1 VRTLLSISAILLLF
15 LGSCLKEKEFP
26 VEPFIEFKGFTKVFI
41 PPDTIPAELILSIR
55 FTDGDGDIGLSEADS
70 LPPYVD
76 PYNNNFFI
84 DLVKFVHGQPEI
96 TEINYNSRI
105 PLLDENLAERPM
117 EGLLEYTFDQNEYG
131 IMRDF
136 LLNDTIAFDVSII
149 DRALNHSNVIRTPYM
164 IIE

>member
-1 VRTLLSISAILLLF
+1 VRTLLSISALILVL

-26 VEPFIEFKGFTKVFI
+26 PEPFIEFKSFTKVFI

-84 DLVKFVHGQPEI
+84 DLVKLVNGQPEI
-96 TEINYNSRI
+96 TEISYNSRI
-105 PLLDENLAERPM
+105 PLLDENPGKKPM
-117 EGLLEYTFDQNEYG
+117 EGVLKFTFDQNEYQN
-131 IMRDF
+131 MRKF
-136 LLNDTIAFDVSII
+136 LLNDTIAFDVSIV
-149 DRALNHSNVIRTPYM
+149 DRALNHSNVIRTPYLV
-164 IIE
+164 IE

>member
-1 VRTLLSISAILLLF
+1 VRTLLSISALILVL

-26 VEPFIEFKGFTKVFI
+26 PEPFIEFKSFTKVLI
-41 PPDTIPAELILSIR
+41 PPDTIPAQLILSIR

-84 DLVKFVHGQPEI
+84 DLIKLVNGQPEI

-105 PLLDENLAERPM
+105 PLLDENLGNKPM
-117 EGLLEYTFDQNEYG
+117 EGLLEYTFDENELG
-131 IMRDF
+131 IMREF
-136 LLNDTIAFDVSII
+136 LLNDTIAFDVSIV
-149 DRALNHSNVIRTPYM
+149 DRALNHSNVIRTPYLAV
-164 IIE
+164 E